1 MEDKMSWATFGKVVL
16 LIVIFAVVTT
26 FVKCMHD
33 INCTKC
39 KPQPQAVA
47 TP

>member
-1 MEDKMSWATFGKVVL
+1 MEGRMSWATFGKVVV
-16 LIVIFAVVTT
+16 LIVIFAFVNT

-33 INCTKC
+33 TYCTKC
-39 KPQPQAVA
+39 KTQPQAVA